1 MKNTVKTITLT
12 LDELRK
18 IMVDSASGYLEEANN
33 FVAFK
38 IKEKAERLE
47 LQRERRRQR
56 KEQQKVAAKSAVE
69 FSENSENSES
79 SEYSELSEYSEH
91 SEISESSPEKVSLP
105 LNKEL
110 AKCILW
116 INNRRE
122 AMKANISRIVREIA
136 FSGGRASSLAAIES
150 ALKLLLRMAKEAS
163 QAAHD
168 HLHSKYRL
176 RPASAMITL

>member
-18 IMVDSASGYLEEANN
+18 IMVDSASGLLEEANN

-56 KEQQKVAAKSAVE
+56 KEQQKAAAKSSTTSR
-69 FSENSENSES
+69 FSENSENSEHSES
-79 SEYSELSEYSEH
+79 SEN
-91 SEISESSPEKVSLP
+91 SPEKVALP

-136 FSGGRASSLAAIES
+136 LSGGRASSLAAIES
-150 ALKLLLRMAKEAS
+150 ALKLLLRIAKEAS

>member
-18 IMVDSASGYLEEANN
+18 IMVDSASGFLEEANN

-56 KEQQKVAAKSAVE
+56 KEQQKAAAKSSTTSR
-69 FSENSENSES
+69 FSENSEH
-79 SEYSELSEYSEH
+79 SEH
-91 SEISESSPEKVSLP
+91 SETSENSPEKVSLP

-122 AMKANISRIVREIA
+122 AMKANVSRIVREIA
-136 FSGGRASSLAAIES
+136 LSGGRASSLAAIAS
-150 ALKLLLRMAKEAS
+150 ALKLLLRIAKEAS
-163 QAAHD
+163 QVAHD

-176 RPASAMITL
+176 RPASVMITL

>member
-56 KEQQKVAAKSAVE
+56 KEQQKVAAKSSTTSR
-69 FSENSENSES
+69 FSENSENSEH
-79 SEYSELSEYSEH
+79 SEH
-91 SEISESSPEKVSLP
+91 SESPENSPEKVVLS

-116 INNRRE
+116 INNRRD

-136 FSGGRASSLAAIES
+136 LSGGRASSLAAIES
-150 ALKLLLRMAKEAS
+150 ALKLLLRIAKEAS

>member
-18 IMVDSASGYLEEANN
+18 IMVDSASGFLEEANN
-33 FVAFK
+33 FVALK

-56 KEQQKVAAKSAVE
+56 KEQQKVAAKSAAE
-69 FSENSENSES
+69 FSENSENSEHSES
-79 SEYSELSEYSEH
+79 SEN
-91 SEISESSPEKVSLP
+91 SPEKVSLS

-136 FSGGRASSLAAIES
+136 LSGGRASSLAAIES
-150 ALKLLLRMAKEAS
+150 ALKLLLRIAKEAS

>member
-18 IMVDSASGYLEEANN
+18 IMVDSASGLLEEANN

-56 KEQQKVAAKSAVE
+56 KEQQKAAAKSSTTSV
-69 FSENSENSES
+69 FSENSENSE
-79 SEYSELSEYSEH
+79 H
-91 SEISESSPEKVSLP
+91 SETSENSPEKVSLP

-136 FSGGRASSLAAIES
+136 LSGGRASSLAAIES
-150 ALKLLLRMAKEAS
+150 ALKLLLRIAKEAS

-168 HLHSKYRL
+168 HHHSTYRL

>member
-56 KEQQKVAAKSAVE
+56 KEQQKAAAKSSTTSR
-69 FSENSENSES
+69 FSENSEH
-79 SEYSELSEYSEH
+79 SEH
-91 SEISESSPEKVSLP
+91 SETSENSPEKVSLP

-116 INNRRE
+116 INNRCE
-122 AMKANISRIVREIA
+122 AMKANVSRIVREIA
-136 FSGGRASSLAAIES
+136 FSGGRASSLAAIAS
-150 ALKLLLRMAKEAS
+150 ALKLLLRIAKEAS
-163 QAAHD
+163 QVAHD

-176 RPASAMITL
+176 RPASVMITL

>member
-18 IMVDSASGYLEEANN
+18 IMVDSASGFLEEANN

-56 KEQQKVAAKSAVE
+56 KEHQKAAAKSSTTSGL
-69 FSENSENSES
+69 SENSENSEH
-79 SEYSELSEYSEH
+79 SEH
-91 SEISESSPEKVSLP
+91 SESPENSPEKVVLP

-116 INNRRE
+116 INNRRD

-136 FSGGRASSLAAIES
+136 LSGGRASSLAAIES
-150 ALKLLLRMAKEAS
+150 ALKLLLRIAKEAS

>member
-56 KEQQKVAAKSAVE
+56 KEQQKAAAKSAAE
-69 FSENSENSES
+69 FSENSE
-79 SEYSELSEYSEH
+79 H
-91 SEISESSPEKVSLP
+91 SETSESSPEKVSLP

-116 INNRRE
+116 INNRRD

-136 FSGGRASSLAAIES
+136 LSGGRASSLAAIES
-150 ALKLLLRMAKEAS
+150 ALKLLLRIAKEAS

-176 RPASAMITL
+176 RPASVMITL

>member
-18 IMVDSASGYLEEANN
+18 IMVDSASGLLEEANN

-56 KEQQKVAAKSAVE
+56 KEQQKAAAKSSAE
-69 FSENSENSES
+69 FSENSEN
-79 SEYSELSEYSEH
+79 SELSEYSEH
-91 SEISESSPEKVSLP
+91 SEISENSPEKVVLP

-136 FSGGRASSLAAIES
+136 LSGGRASSLAAIES
-150 ALKLLLRMAKEAS
+150 ALKLLLRIAKEAS

>member
-18 IMVDSASGYLEEANN
+18 IMVDSASGFLEEANN

-69 FSENSENSES
+69 FSE
-79 SEYSELSEYSEH
+79 YSELSEYSEH
-91 SEISESSPEKVSLP
+91 SEISESSPEKVVLP

-136 FSGGRASSLAAIES
+136 LSGGRASSLAAIES
-150 ALKLLLRMAKEAS
+150 ALKLLLRIAKEAS

>member
-56 KEQQKVAAKSAVE
+56 KEQQKAAAKSSTTSGL
-69 FSENSENSES
+69 SENSENSEN
-79 SEYSELSEYSEH
+79 SEH
-91 SEISESSPEKVSLP
+91 SETSENSPEKVSLP

-150 ALKLLLRMAKEAS
+150 ALKLLLRIAKEAS
-163 QAAHD
+163 QVAHD

>member
-18 IMVDSASGYLEEANN
+18 IMVDSASGFLEEANN

-69 FSENSENSES
+69 FSE
-79 SEYSELSEYSEH
+79 YSELSEYSEH
-91 SEISESSPEKVSLP
+91 SEISESSPEKVVLP

-116 INNRRE
+116 INNRRD

-136 FSGGRASSLAAIES
+136 LSGGRASSLAAIES
-150 ALKLLLRMAKEAS
+150 ALKLLLRIAKEAS

>member
-47 LQRERRRQR
+47 LQRERRRQQ
-56 KEQQKVAAKSAVE
+56 KEQQKAAAKSSTTSR
-69 FSENSENSES
+69 FSENSENSE
-79 SEYSELSEYSEH
+79 H
-91 SEISESSPEKVSLP
+91 SESSENTPEKVSLP

-136 FSGGRASSLAAIES
+136 LSGGRASSLAAIES

>member
-69 FSENSENSES
+69 FSENSENSEN
-79 SEYSELSEYSEH
+79 SEH
-91 SEISESSPEKVSLP
+91 SESSDNSPEKVALP

>member
-18 IMVDSASGYLEEANN
+18 IMVDSASGFLEEANN

-56 KEQQKVAAKSAVE
+56 KEQQKAAAKSSTTSR
-69 FSENSENSES
+69 FSENSENSE
-79 SEYSELSEYSEH
+79 H
-91 SEISESSPEKVSLP
+91 SDSFENSPEKVVLP

-136 FSGGRASSLAAIES
+136 LSGGRASSLAAIES
-150 ALKLLLRMAKEAS
+150 ALKLLLRIAKEAS

>member
-18 IMVDSASGYLEEANN
+18 IMVDSASGFLEEANN

-56 KEQQKVAAKSAVE
+56 KEQQKAAAKSSTTSR
-69 FSENSENSES
+69 FSENSENSEHSES
-79 SEYSELSEYSEH
+79 SEN
-91 SEISESSPEKVSLP
+91 SPEKVSLP

-136 FSGGRASSLAAIES
+136 LSGGRSSALAAIES
-150 ALKLLLRMAKEAS
+150 ALKLLLRIAKEAS

>member
-18 IMVDSASGYLEEANN
+18 IMVDSASGLLEEANN

-56 KEQQKVAAKSAVE
+56 KEQQKAAAKSSTE
-69 FSENSENSES
+69 FSEN
-79 SEYSELSEYSEH
+79 SELSEYSEH
-91 SEISESSPEKVSLP
+91 SEISENSPEKVSLP

-122 AMKANISRIVREIA
+122 ALKANVSRIVREIA
-136 FSGGRASSLAAIES
+136 LSGGRASSLAAIAS
-150 ALKLLLRMAKEAS
+150 ALKLLLRIAKEAS
-163 QAAHD
+163 QVAHD

-176 RPASAMITL
+176 RPASVMITL